1 MKNNIAVLLIFSFM
15 NAFLLEEVQS
25 AMTDSSLFIYG
36 TITTTDNESYTGQI
50 RWGKEEAFWFDH
62 FNATKPENDNLKYLS
77 REELDELNYKDNQ
90 RNTKWYHNSWTG
102 WNNWNNSS
110 NDNTHV
116 FECHFGD
123 LQAIE
128 PMRGDRLR
136 VTMRNGDV
144 IRLEGGSND
153 VGATVRIYDEEM
165 GTIKLD
171 WDDIEIVEFSAAPA
185 GLVSV
190 FGEPLYGS
198 VETTSGIFTG
208 YLQWDHDER
217 LTLDELN
224 GESSSGELDIPFR
237 NIRSIESNYR
247 GSTVELKSGRT
258 LKMRGSNDVDDD
270 NRGIIVNM
278 VDMGRVDI
286 PWEEFEKMTLQ
297 DVPAR
302 SEVSYA
308 SYIEQKPITGS
319 VTSIRGDKLSG
330 RMIYDLDENYELEML
345 NGVNNGIEYFIPFKF
360 VESIVPKNREES
372 LVLLKNGEKILFSDK
387 VDINE
392 GNDGVL
398 VFTSDDEYEYVP
410 WKEVDEIKITN
421 R

>member
-1 MKNNIAVLLIFSFM
+1 
-15 NAFLLEEVQS
+15 
-25 AMTDSSLFIYG
+25 
-36 TITTTDNESYTGQI
+36 
-50 RWGKEEAFWFDH
+50 
-62 FNATKPENDNLKYLS
+62 
-77 REELDELNYKDNQ
+77 
-90 RNTKWYHNSWTG
+90 
-102 WNNWNNSS
+102 
-110 NDNTHV
+110 
-116 FECHFGD
+116 
-123 LQAIE
+123 
-128 PMRGDRLR
+128 
-136 VTMRNGDV
+136 MRNGDV

-297 DVPAR
+297 DIPAR

>member
-1 MKNNIAVLLIFSFM
+1 MKTNISVLLIFSFM

-25 AMTDSSLFIYG
+25 AMTDSSLYIYG

-62 FNATKPENDNLKYLS
+62 FNATKPDNDNLKYLS
-77 REELDELNYKDNQ
+77 REELDELNAKDNQ
-90 RNTKWYHNSWTG
+90 RRTKWYNRHSWSG
-102 WNNWNNSS
+102 WNNWY

-123 LQAIE
+123 LQTIQ

-136 VTMRNGDV
+136 VTMRNGDIV
-144 IRLEGGSND
+144 RLEGGSND
-153 VGATVRIYDEEM
+153 VGATVRIYDKEM

-171 WDDIEIVEFSAAPA
+171 WDNIEIVEFSAAPA
-185 GLVSV
+185 DLVSA

-198 VETTSGIFTG
+198 VETTSGTFTG

-217 LTLDELN
+217 LSLDELN
-224 GESSSGELDIPFR
+224 GEASSGDLDIPFK

-247 GSTVELKSGRT
+247 GSTVELNSGRI

-278 VDMGRVDI
+278 ADMGRVDI
-286 PWEEFEKMTLQ
+286 PWEEFEKITFQ
-297 DVPAR
+297 AVPHQ
-302 SEVSYA
+302 SELTYA
-308 SYIEQKPITGS
+308 SYADQHLIRGS
-319 VTSIRGDKLSG
+319 VTSIRGDKLTG

-345 NGVNNGIEYFIPFKF
+345 NGINKGIEYFIPFRFIEKI
-360 VESIVPKNREES
+360 EPKNREES
-372 LVLLKNGEKILFSDK
+372 LVILKNGEKILFSDK

-392 GNDGVL
+392 ENDGVL